1 MQACINGNNLRK
13 KPNGGYTMR
22 KSKNILT
29 EEEMELVK
37 LLMVECK
44 NTGDIQ
50 ANLKRLFAGAIEQM
64 LAEERKKHLG

>member
-1 MQACINGNNLRK
+1 
-13 KPNGGYTMR
+13 MR